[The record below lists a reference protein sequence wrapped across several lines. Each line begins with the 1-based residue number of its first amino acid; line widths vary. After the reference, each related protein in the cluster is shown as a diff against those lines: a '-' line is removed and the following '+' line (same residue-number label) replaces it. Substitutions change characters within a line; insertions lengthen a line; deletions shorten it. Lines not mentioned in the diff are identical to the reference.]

1 MGLFTERETDD
12 KINNWIARKGNVI
25 ASLFFIFGYTVLI
38 FLLGSIWQ
46 LEQDLKQVKQ
56 LEIHTKIIEY
66 RMGTTTLG
74 KDTLNII
81 EESPKAKIKI
91 DKFD

>member
-46 LEQDLKQVKQ
+46 LEQDLKQIKK

-66 RMGTTTLG
+66 RMGTTTLA
-74 KDTLNII
+74 KDTFNVINQA
-81 EESPKAKIKI
+81 PKMKSISKW
-91 DKFD
+91 

>member
-12 KINNWIARKGNVI
+12 EMKKSDIIGGIVLLSMW
-25 ASLFFIFGYTVLI
+25 TVMI

-74 KDTLNII
+74 KDTLNVI
-81 EESPKAKIKI
+81 EESPKAKMKI

>member
-1 MGLFTERETDD
+1 MD
-12 KINNWIARKGNVI
+12 KINNWLARNGNVI
-25 ASLFFIFGYTVLI
+25 AALLTIFAYTVLI
-38 FLLGSIWQ
+38 FFLGALWQ

-74 KDTLNII
+74 RDTLNVI
-81 EESPKAKIKI
+81 EETPKAKMKAN
-91 DKFD
+91 KFN

>member
-1 MGLFTERETDD
+1 MD
-12 KINNWIARKGNVI
+12 KINNWLARNGNVI
-25 ASLFFIFGYTVLI
+25 ATLLTIFAYTVLI
-38 FLLGSIWQ
+38 FFLGALWQ

-66 RMGTTTLG
+66 RMGTITLG
-74 KDTLNII
+74 KDTVNVI
-81 EESPKAKIKI
+81 EGAPKMKA

>member
-1 MGLFTERETDD
+1 MD
-12 KINNWIARKGNVI
+12 KINNWLARNGNVI
-25 ASLFFIFGYTVLI
+25 AALLTIFAYTVLI
-38 FLLGSIWQ
+38 FFLGALWQ

-74 KDTLNII
+74 RDTLNVI
-81 EESPKAKIKI
+81 EETPKAKMKA

>member
-1 MGLFTERETDD
+1 MD
-12 KINNWIARKGNVI
+12 KINNWLARNGNVI
-25 ASLFFIFGYTVLI
+25 ATLLTIFAYTVLI
-38 FLLGSIWQ
+38 FFLGALWQ

-74 KDTLNII
+74 KDTLNVI
-81 EESPKAKIKI
+81 EEAPKAKMKA

>member
-1 MGLFTERETDD
+1 MD
-12 KINNWIARKGNVI
+12 KINNWLARNGNVI
-25 ASLFFIFGYTVLI
+25 ATLLTIFAYTVLI
-38 FLLGSIWQ
+38 FFLGALWQ

-74 KDTLNII
+74 KDTVNVI
-81 EESPKAKIKI
+81 EEAPKAKMKA

>member
-1 MGLFTERETDD
+1 MN
-12 KINNWIARKGNVI
+12 KINNWLARNGNI
-25 ASLFFIFGYTVLI
+25 IGLLLFVVGYTVLI
-38 FLLGSIWQ
+38 FLLGAIWQ
-46 LEQDLKQVKQ
+46 LEQDLKQIKK

-66 RMGTTTLG
+66 RMGTTTFG
-74 KDTLNII
+74 RDTLNVI

>member
-1 MGLFTERETDD
+1 MD

-25 ASLFFIFGYTVLI
+25 ASVLLIFGYTVLI

-46 LEQDLKQVKQ
+46 LEQDLKEVRK
-56 LEIHTKIIEY
+56 INITTKIIEF
-66 RMGTTTLG
+66 RMGTTTLAR
-74 KDTLNII
+74 DTFNVIK
-81 EESPKAKIKI
+81 ESPKAKMKA

>member
-1 MGLFTERETDD
+1 MD
-12 KINNWIARKGNVI
+12 KLNNWIARKGNVI
-25 ASLFFIFGYTVLI
+25 ASVLFVFGYTVLI

-46 LEQDLKQVKQ
+46 LEQDLKQIKK

-74 KDTLNII
+74 KDTLNVI
-81 EESPKAKIKI
+81 EESPKAKMKI

>member
-1 MGLFTERETDD
+1 MD
-12 KINNWIARKGNVI
+12 KINNWLARNGNMIA
-25 ASLFFIFGYTVLI
+25 ALLTIFGYTVLI
-38 FLLGSIWQ
+38 FFLGALWQ

-74 KDTLNII
+74 RDTLNVI
-81 EESPKAKIKI
+81 EESPKQKIKA
-91 DKFD
+91 DKFN

>member
-1 MGLFTERETDD
+1 MD
-12 KINNWIARKGNVI
+12 KINNWLARKGNVI
-25 ASLFFIFGYTVLI
+25 GLILFVFGYTTLI
-38 FLLGSIWQ
+38 FLLGAIWQ

-74 KDTLNII
+74 RDTLNVI
-81 EESPKAKIKI
+81 EGAPKAKMKA

>member
-1 MGLFTERETDD
+1 MDEMKKSDIIGGIVLLSM
-12 KINNWIARKGNVI
+12 W
-25 ASLFFIFGYTVLI
+25 TVMI

-74 KDTLNII
+74 RDTVNVF
-81 EESPKAKIKI
+81 EETPKPKMKA

>member
-1 MGLFTERETDD
+1 MD
-12 KINNWIARKGNVI
+12 KLNNWLARKGNVI
-25 ASLFFIFGYTVLI
+25 SLVLFVFGYTVLI

-46 LEQDLKQVKQ
+46 LEQDLKQIKK

-74 KDTLNII
+74 KDTLNVI
-81 EESPKAKIKI
+81 EESPKAKMKI

>member
-1 MGLFTERETDD
+1 MD
-12 KINNWIARKGNVI
+12 KINNWLARNGNVI
-25 ASLFFIFGYTVLI
+25 AALLTIFAYTVLI
-38 FLLGSIWQ
+38 FFLGALWQ

-74 KDTLNII
+74 KDTVNVIK
-81 EESPKAKIKI
+81 EEPNQKIKS
-91 DKFD
+91 DKVD

>member
-1 MGLFTERETDD
+1 MD
-12 KINNWIARKGNVI
+12 KINNWLARNGNVI
-25 ASLFFIFGYTVLI
+25 ASLLTIFAYTVLI
-38 FLLGSIWQ
+38 FFLGALWQ

-74 KDTLNII
+74 RDTLNVI
-81 EESPKAKIKI
+81 EESPKQKIKA
-91 DKFD
+91 DKFN

>member
-1 MGLFTERETDD
+1 MN
-12 KINNWIARKGNVI
+12 KINNWLARNGNI
-25 ASLFFIFGYTVLI
+25 IGLLLFVVGYTVLI
-38 FLLGSIWQ
+38 FLLGAIWQ

-74 KDTLNII
+74 KDTLNVI
-81 EESPKAKIKI
+81 EESPKAKMKI

>member
-1 MGLFTERETDD
+1 MD
-12 KINNWIARKGNVI
+12 KINNWLARNGNVI
-25 ASLFFIFGYTVLI
+25 AALLTIFAYTVLI
-38 FLLGSIWQ
+38 FFLGALWH

-74 KDTLNII
+74 RDTLNVI
-81 EESPKAKIKI
+81 EESPKQKIKA
-91 DKFD
+91 DKFN

>member
-1 MGLFTERETDD
+1 MD
-12 KINNWIARKGNVI
+12 KINNWLARNGNVI
-25 ASLFFIFGYTVLI
+25 ATLLTIFAYTVLI
-38 FLLGSIWQ
+38 FFLGALWQ

-66 RMGTTTLG
+66 RMGATTLG
-74 KDTLNII
+74 KDTLNVV
-81 EESPKAKIKI
+81 EEAPKVKMKA

>member
-25 ASLFFIFGYTVLI
+25 ASVLFVFGYTVLI
-38 FLLGSIWQ
+38 FLLGAIWQ

-74 KDTLNII
+74 RDTVNVF
-81 EESPKAKIKI
+81 EETPKPKMKAY
-91 DKFD
+91 KFD

>member
-1 MGLFTERETDD
+1 MD
-12 KINNWIARKGNVI
+12 KLNNWIARKGNVI
-25 ASLFFIFGYTVLI
+25 ASVLFVFGYTVLI
-38 FLLGSIWQ
+38 FLLGAIWQ
-46 LEQDLKQVKQ
+46 LEQDLKQVKK

-74 KDTLNII
+74 KDTLNVI
-81 EESPKAKIKI
+81 EESPKAKMKI